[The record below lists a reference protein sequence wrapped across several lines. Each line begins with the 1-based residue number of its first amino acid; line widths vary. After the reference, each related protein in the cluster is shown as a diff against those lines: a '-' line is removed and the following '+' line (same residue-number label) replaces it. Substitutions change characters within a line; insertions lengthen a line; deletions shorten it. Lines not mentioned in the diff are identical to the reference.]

1 MQPRSTRCPKCGETL
16 GRQVHSEALAVWRCR
31 GCHGILLGPGE
42 LELIRE
48 SVRADQF
55 FDTGHP
61 KVGRALDAV
70 PVNACPACGGSM
82 ERRSHPRQPHVH
94 VDACRDCGAVFL
106 DAGELLDLSH
116 ESILERVWEA
126 VTGALVRR

>member
-1 MQPRSTRCPKCGETL
+1 MELRSTRCPKCGETL
-16 GRQVHSEALAVWRCR
+16 ARQVYSETLSVWRCR
-31 GCHGILLGPGE
+31 GCHGLVLGTDE
-42 LELIRE
+42 LEQVRE
-48 SVRADQF
+48 AVRADQF

-70 PVNACPACGGSM
+70 PANACPACGGAM
-82 ERRSHPRQPHVH
+82 ERRNHPRQRHVH
-94 VDACRDCGAVFL
+94 VDACEVCGAVFL

-116 ESILERVWEA
+116 ESFLERVWEA